1 MDIAKGFFQVD
12 RETFIAELATHPTR
26 NHLYQTLL
34 AIADFRDGIVRCSY
48 LELGRRANL
57 TRKQVRVS
65 IASLVH
71 SKSVG
76 VLPTKL
82 RNAKTQIIINGY
94 HRWTKHNGMGQQKGQ
109 QTIGASMSKDEEK
122 IGTQIDMGQQTGQQT
137 ECSYLED
144 KNKKI
149 NSNLVTF
156 PKVTDKTVGKMPKVQ
171 KRIRVW
177 PHAKEAVEL
186 WLIYKA
192 FLGEVYPELE
202 FEYKGRIIG
211 TCNTIINEMGFDKAV
226 ERATALWCF
235 TDNQKNRYYRSRR
248 HEISLILEKAIPL
261 DIDHSRLTGD
271 KVDVVLYNQLQEVI
285 EIGRNRLQAKKVES
299 ETVEGNS

>member
-34 AIADFRDGIVRCSY
+34 RIADFRDGIVRCSY

-57 TRKQVRVS
+57 TRQQVRVA
-65 IASLVH
+65 IASLVR
-71 SKSVG
+71 SKTLD

-82 RNAKTQIIINGY
+82 RNEKTQIIINGY
-94 HRWTKHNGMGQQKGQ
+94 HRWTRHNDMNQQ
-109 QTIGASMSKDEEK
+109 MN
-122 IGTQIDMGQQTGQQT
+122 QQT

-248 HEISLILEKAIPL
+248 HEISLILEKSIPL